1 MEAKMYLYNYVSG
14 NISCPLIQ
22 RPWDLNLQKA
32 LLYFFPFLR
41 NFGKYNNL
49 QFILILDQTFSF
61 ITMAHFH
68 AIQINF
74 NLIILQATRWER
86 EIEILTD

>member
-14 NISCPLIQ
+14 DISCPLIQ

-68 AIQINF
+68 ATQINF
-74 NLIILQATRWER
+74 NFELFCKPQDER